1 MVEKNTFWQNWI
13 RPDGIDD
20 LEALGFVGDLSPS
33 DNACPNWSHRDIPLQ
48 VWVDLPLEFSEI
60 TWDPSIWY
68 QYVVHTFSYNP
79 EATPEILLNT
89 NDIADVIDLIKNTP
103 PEIYSVPWHRCV
115 DHLRQELDENGKH
128 IDIGQE
134 FKLTTE
140 VDCWD
145 CDALQD
151 SGINQNLGE

>member
-1 MVEKNTFWQNWI
+1 MQENTSWENWI

-20 LEALGFVGDLSPS
+20 LEALGFVGDLSS
-33 DNACPNWSHRDIPLQ
+33 SNNACPNWSHKDIPLQ
-48 VWVDLPLEFSEI
+48 IWVDLPLGFSEI
-60 TWDPSIWY
+60 TNDPAEWY
-68 QYVVHTFSYNP
+68 QYSVGTFSYNP
-79 EATPEILLNT
+79 EAISEIILNT

-103 PEIYSVPWHRCV
+103 PEIYEVPWHRCL
-115 DHLRQELDENGKH
+115 DHLYQEITENGKH
-128 IDIGQE
+128 LEIGQE

-140 VDCWD
+140 ADCWD